1 MIIDKY
7 SQEEKE
13 FLLPKEEI
21 AIRIYVTARYLGV
34 KTEVVWNNY
43 LSEEVKKR
51 YKKKEILSL
60 INEIMK

>member
-13 FLLPKEEI
+13 FLLSKEEI
-21 AIRIYVTARYLGV
+21 AIRIYVTAKCLGV
-34 KTEVVWNNY
+34 KPEVVWNNY

-60 INEIMK
+60 INEIIK